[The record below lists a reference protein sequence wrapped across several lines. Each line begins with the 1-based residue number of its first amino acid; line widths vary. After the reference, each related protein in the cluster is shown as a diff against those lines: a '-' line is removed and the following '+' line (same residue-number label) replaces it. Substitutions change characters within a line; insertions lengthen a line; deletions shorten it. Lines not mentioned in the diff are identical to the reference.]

1 MSKGSLV
8 KGAVTAGDWGIKRQ
22 CAFYSNSIYSQEIPP
37 SCLNGNPPPFTREAK
52 SGLKKSRTIYL
63 NSINSYEIPPSCLN
77 EAHLPLQG
85 RQWRRVLASL
95 PFQYTEKRYRE
106 KPDTF
111 VGGPEEI
118 RTLDFYNANVAL
130 SQLSYRPVNPII
142 ITRDG

>member
-1 MSKGSLV
+1 MEAMAKNLGLFV
-8 KGAVTAGDWGIKRQ
+8 
-22 CAFYSNSIYSQEIPP
+22 FSIY
-37 SCLNGNPPPFTREAK
+37 R
-52 SGLKKSRTIYL
+52 KKV
-63 NSINSYEIPPSCLN
+63 P
-77 EAHLPLQG
+77 
-85 RQWRRVLASL
+85 
-95 PFQYTEKRYRE
+95 E

>member
-1 MSKGSLV
+1 MKSLRV
-8 KGAVTAGDWGIKRQ
+8 ALTA
-22 CAFYSNSIYSQEIPP
+22 
-37 SCLNGNPPPFTREAK
+37 T
-52 SGLKKSRTIYL
+52 
-63 NSINSYEIPPSCLN
+63 
-77 EAHLPLQG
+77 HLPLQG
-85 RQWRRVLASL
+85 RQWRRVWASL

-142 ITRDG
+142 ITRGG

>member
-1 MSKGSLV
+1 MSTLSSARTQAPKQSTGLFLFFELPCSILCSLHQKKEV
-8 KGAVTAGDWGIKRQ
+8 SKMT
-22 CAFYSNSIYSQEIPP
+22 
-37 SCLNGNPPPFTREAK
+37 LPFLAQKERLDGFST
-52 SGLKKSRTIYL
+52 
-63 NSINSYEIPPSCLN
+63 
-77 EAHLPLQG
+77 
-85 RQWRRVLASL
+85 RRVRFANSLFYVPFCSAKRRTKSSSLL
-95 PFQYTEKRYRE
+95 PFLHYTEKRYRE

>member
-1 MSKGSLV
+1 MESLRVALTRPTSLYKGGNGEEFGPL
-8 KGAVTAGDWGIKRQ
+8 
-22 CAFYSNSIYSQEIPP
+22 
-37 SCLNGNPPPFTREAK
+37 CLFNIQK
-52 SGLKKSRTIYL
+52 
-63 NSINSYEIPPSCLN
+63 
-77 EAHLPLQG
+77 
-85 RQWRRVLASL
+85 
-95 PFQYTEKRYRE
+95 KRYRE